1 MSRHLPRGA
10 ERLGVIA
17 RPSYMPDVTYYRK
30 LPALVR
36 ALVHSSVYLR
46 KMIRLGGSLCCLLLL
61 LATLSKGQE
70 RNGLEGATRI
80 GPGITPPRLLH
91 KIEPEY
97 SPDARADHIQG
108 TVVLQL
114 AVDEKGRPVG
124 ITVISPLGFGLDE
137 RAQAAVEKW
146 EFVPGVKDGK
156 PVKIL
161 ATIEVNFRF
170 PEVWFD
176 ERAERQRTSFN
187 LALQT
192 LKRADAS
199 TSAIERAVKS
209 MQDLSQQRFPPGMYM
224 IGVWE
229 TAGDHVAKDTAHGLI
244 LIQKAAAKNYG
255 PALYEIALREIEGRD
270 LPTEAEKGLD
280 RMRHASLLGSPEAQ
294 YYLGNRYELGA
305 GVPREVDRARRY
317 FRLCASR
324 GISQCEY
331 RLANLILD
339 APDRPENDYVQAV
352 AWMQLAAEQGIAA
365 AREIASRETA
375 KLTPAQTGWVITLK
389 GQLLRK

>member
-1 MSRHLPRGA
+1 M
-10 ERLGVIA
+10 
-17 RPSYMPDVTYYRK
+17 
-30 LPALVR
+30 
-36 ALVHSSVYLR
+36 
-46 KMIRLGGSLCCLLLL
+46 
-61 LATLSKGQE
+61 
-70 RNGLEGATRI
+70 
-80 GPGITPPRLLH
+80 TPPHLLH
-91 KIEPEY
+91 KVEPEY

-114 AVDEKGRPVG
+114 AVDEKGRPTG

-146 EFVPGVKDGK
+146 EFVPGLKDGK

-176 ERAERQRTSFN
+176 EKAERQRTSFN
-187 LALQT
+187 IALQT
-192 LKRADAS
+192 LKRADANAI
-199 TSAIERAVKS
+199 AIERAVKS

-229 TAGDHVAKDTAHGLI
+229 TGGEHVMKDPVHGLM

-270 LPTEAEKGLD
+270 LPKDTEKGLD
-280 RMRHASLLGSPEAQ
+280 RMRHASLLGSLEAQ
-294 YYLGNRYELGA
+294 YYLGNRYEIGT
-305 GVPREVDRARRY
+305 GVPRELDRARRY
-317 FRLCASR
+317 FRLCASQ

-331 RLANLILD
+331 RLGNLMLN
-339 APDRPENDYVQAV
+339 APDPPENDYVQAV
-352 AWMQLAAEQGIAA
+352 AWMQLAAEQGIPA
-365 AREIASRETA
+365 AREIASREAA
-375 KLTPAQTGWVITLK
+375 KLTPAQTGWVTTLK
-389 GQLLRK
+389 TQLLRK